1 MEKSISRRGPH
12 GTQPQ
17 KAYKKIGKSRNFI
30 EEIAKSS
37 IYEYEYLKSV
47 NINC

>member
-1 MEKSISRRGPH
+1 MEHSRE
-12 GTQPQ
+12 
-17 KAYKKIGKSRNFI
+17 KLIKKIGESRNFI